1 MTGAELIELSRNT
14 LKSIERLEESITRL
28 EESQARTDEQMK
40 KTDEQMK
47 KTDERIDRLWQ
58 RFGDFWN
65 NRGEEVEDFFY
76 RYFLKNRYLNHVD
89 FDEVERNIITADGQE
104 HDIILTN
111 GRASALISVKYKL
124 HKKDIDSLV
133 NKEMSRMKMFLSNV
147 GSTHRLYGWI
157 ASYIVK
163 EEVEEYAKSKW
174 LYVFTRDGDNT
185 ILLNDENFVAH
196 EF

>member
-1 MTGAELIELSRNT
+1 MTGAELIHE
-14 LKSIERLEESITRL
+14 
-28 EESQARTDEQMK
+28 
-40 KTDEQMK
+40 KTDIFEQNYS
-47 KTDERIDRLWQ
+47 
-58 RFGDFWN
+58 DFWD
-65 NRGEEVEDFFY
+65 RRREEVEDFFY
-76 RYFLKNRYLNHVD
+76 RYFLENRRLSNML
-89 FDEVERNIITADGQE
+89 FREVFNKFITIDWE
-104 HDIILTN
+104 NHDIILTN
-111 GRASALISVKYKL
+111 GRALALISVKYKL